1 MQLDLLQTPI
11 GYRPP
16 EDIRIL
22 VGCEKSGTA
31 RRRFQKLGFDVFS
44 CDLQQSDDRSNRHYT
59 DDVRNVLA
67 MESWDFLYI
76 AHPPCTRTC
85 LSGVRWLTGPN
96 PPKGKTFDD
105 MWREL
110 EEGCE
115 LFSDCWT
122 ADVPHIA
129 IENPQIHRYAVE
141 RIRNYVPPAQT
152 IHPYYYGC
160 PFFKKTSWWLKNLPC
175 IKDTNRL
182 TPPKPGTEEHKA
194 WSMIH
199 RTPPSPERS
208 NIRSKTFPGHA
219 DAFTTQWGQYICNYA
234 IEPQR

>member
-76 AHPPCTRTC
+76 AC
-85 LSGVRWLTGPN
+85 LL
-96 PPKGKTFDD
+96 
-105 MWREL
+105 
-110 EEGCE
+110 
-115 LFSDCWT
+115 
-122 ADVPHIA
+122 
-129 IENPQIHRYAVE
+129 Y
-141 RIRNYVPPAQT
+141 
-152 IHPYYYGC
+152 
-160 PFFKKTSWWLKNLPC
+160 TS
-175 IKDTNRL
+175 
-182 TPPKPGTEEHKA
+182 
-194 WSMIH
+194 
-199 RTPPSPERS
+199 PSPRD
-208 NIRSKTFPGHA
+208 RG
-219 DAFTTQWGQYICNYA
+219 
-234 IEPQR
+234 